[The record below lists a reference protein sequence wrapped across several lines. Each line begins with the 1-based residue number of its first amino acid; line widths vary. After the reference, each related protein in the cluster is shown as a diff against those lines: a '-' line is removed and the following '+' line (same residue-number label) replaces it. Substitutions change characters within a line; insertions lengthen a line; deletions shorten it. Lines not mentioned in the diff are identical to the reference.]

1 MTIYC
6 WNSNAIYINLYL
18 NFSIYRLIFITQ
30 RYLNLRF
37 LHLSVS
43 SYLKHVYIIYCIDDP
58 KIIFIIIII
67 SLLSFLIYSQQFRWT
82 I

>member
-1 MTIYC
+1 MKYI
-6 WNSNAIYINLYL
+6 SNAVYINLYL

-43 SYLKHVYIIYCIDDP
+43 YLKHIYIIYCIDDP
-58 KIIFIIIII
+58 KIIFII
-67 SLLSFLIYSQQFRWT
+67 SLLFSLIYSQQFRWT